1 MTLLTIPARRLLAF
15 STEELWEKL
24 EGYFL
29 LQFDDGKTIETN
41 EKEILFSSYM
51 WQYHRMYPQTPL
63 LFEHHIKS
71 VIGND
76 RLGSN
81 SHLKLIGNVL
91 WTVFDIYK
99 FTCEDKV
106 QLLDDLA
113 KLAYEIVNHLYNELT
128 YRLEEYVT
136 SMDVLDFIEVAMH
149 PDVVKSMNEMEPTEA
164 SISKVYSVVTNLI
177 KDESNFVN
185 NSLAKA
191 TKSSI
196 VDLSQTLQCIAA
208 IGFVNDI
215 DSDRFK
221 TPIRRGYLHGITSL
235 YDSMIESRKCAMSL
249 AFSADN
255 LQKSEY
261 FSRRQ
266 QLVCQNLQHIHRG
279 DCGST
284 HYLLWPV
291 RDNKVEDGV
300 KHDDLTT
307 LAGKYYLDEESNT
320 LKIVHST
327 DTHLYG
333 KTLKLR
339 SMVTGCMHPDPYG
352 VCEVC
357 FGETS
362 LAIPKETNI
371 GHAAC
376 VSMTEK
382 ISQLILSTKHILG
395 SSTIEGI
402 ILKPFEKKYLAAPI
416 NGNMYFLN
424 EDLKNKNIQI
434 VIEAKSAMGLPDI
447 NLVDNVE
454 TLSVHRVSEFNE
466 IILKVVDPKCTET
479 IPLSV
484 NVNNRMASLSHG
496 LLKHIKEHGW
506 TVSTDNT
513 YIIDMK
519 GWDYKQPILTLPMKH
534 FNMANHQ
541 SEIAA
546 MLESTVKEL
555 TYRDSIVSPS
565 NMLIEFTDLVNKRL
579 SINLAILEAV
589 IYSSM
594 VVSATEGD
602 YSLPKPWTNSGMGI
616 MRMLLSN
623 RSMSAAMA
631 YEKHKDSILSPSNYI
646 NTNRPDHSFDSLIS
660 PGEVFNN

>member
-1 MTLLTIPARRLLAF
+1 MSLLKIHARKFLAY
-15 STEELWEKL
+15 STEELWTLL
-24 EGYFL
+24 EGSFL
-29 LQFDDGKTIETN
+29 LEFDDGKVIETN
-41 EKEILFSSYM
+41 EKEILISSYM
-51 WQYHRMYPQTPL
+51 WEYHRKYTQTPL

-113 KLAYEIVNHLYNELT
+113 KQAYDIVNHLYNELT

-136 SMDVLDFIEVAMH
+136 SMDILDFIEVAMH
-149 PDVVKSMNEMEPTEA
+149 PNVVTAMNELEPTSE
-164 SISKVYSVVTNLI
+164 SISGVYSIVTNLI
-177 KDESNFVN
+177 KDESNFPN
-185 NSLAKA
+185 NALAKA

-196 VDLSQTLQCIAA
+196 VDLSQVLQCVGA

-221 TPIRRGYLHGITSL
+221 TPIRRGYVHGITSL

-266 QLVCQNLQHIHRG
+266 QLVCQNLRNVHRT

-291 RDNKVEDGV
+291 RDNKNNPNP
-300 KHDDLTT
+300 DDLIT

-320 LKIVHST
+320 LKIVQT
-327 DTHLYG
+327 KDTHLYG

-339 SMVTGCMHPDPYG
+339 SAVAGCMHPDPYG
-352 VCEVC
+352 ICEVC

-376 VSMTEK
+376 VSLTEK

-402 ILKPFEKKYLAAPI
+402 VLKPFEKKYLSAPI
-416 NGNMYFLN
+416 NGNVYFLN
-424 EDLKNKNIQI
+424 EDLKNKNIQM
-434 VIEAKSAMGLPDI
+434 VIDAKSAMGLPDI
-447 NLVDNVE
+447 NLVSNVE
-454 TLSVHRVSEFNE
+454 TLSVHRVSEFSE
-466 IILKVVDPKCTET
+466 FKIKITDQKCTET
-479 IPLSV
+479 IPLNV
-484 NVNNRMASLSHG
+484 NINNRMASLSHP
-496 LLKHIKEHGW
+496 LLKHIKENGW
-506 TVSTDNT
+506 TVATDNT
-513 YIIDMK
+513 YIVDMK

-534 FNMANHQ
+534 FNMAMHQ
-541 SEIAA
+541 SEIAS
-546 MLESTVKEL
+546 MLESTVNEL

-594 VVSATEGD
+594 VVSAIEGD
-602 YSLPKPWTNSGMGI
+602 YSLPKPWTSSGMGI
-616 MRMLLSN
+616 MRMLLNN

-631 YEKHKDSILSPSNYI
+631 YEKHKVSILSPSSYI
-646 NTNRPDHSFDSLIS
+646 NIERPSHSFDSLLM
-660 PGEVFNN
+660 PAEVLG